1 MFLIITCFD
10 ASVTLTAPQNIS
22 SYRMKT
28 AESASLFVVV
38 FVSAAAVIIF
48 ISENLL
54 PTKMSTKELQ
64 IS

>member
-1 MFLIITCFD
+1 
-10 ASVTLTAPQNIS
+10 
-22 SYRMKT
+22 MKT